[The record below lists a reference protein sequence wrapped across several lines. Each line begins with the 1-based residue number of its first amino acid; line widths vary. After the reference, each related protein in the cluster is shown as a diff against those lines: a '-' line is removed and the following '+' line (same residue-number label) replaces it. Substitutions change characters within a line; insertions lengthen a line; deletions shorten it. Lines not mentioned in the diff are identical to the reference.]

1 MPEQKTY
8 DEILE
13 EARKVFGPKAEVSF
27 NDGQWLIATGI
38 EEKFNALAVKDEYPH
53 AFEASEEYE
62 ANYGSTLDRWAAK
75 NGMGW
80 ASELEI
86 FKAYE
91 EHVVS
96 EFKKSLALVRKA
108 VEEGRTFDWEGGEEY
123 KANVLRIA
131 EERGW

>member
-8 DEILE
+8 TEMLE

-27 NDGQWLIATGI
+27 SDGQWLIATGI

-62 ANYGSTLDRWAAK
+62 ATYGSTLDRWAVK
-75 NGMGW
+75 NGMSSS
-80 ASELEI
+80 SELEI

-91 EHVVS
+91 EMVVR
-96 EFKKSLALVRKA
+96 EFKTALGLVRHA
-108 VEEGRTFDWEGGEEY
+108 VEEGRSFDWPGGEEY
-123 KANVLRIA
+123 KERVLRIA